1 MAEIGKHAWFP
12 GPEKC
17 PIPKHRIQVRLGVCA
32 EQGDLEFDP
41 ADQCWSP
48 EKIDGLV

>member
-1 MAEIGKHAWFP
+1 MAEIGKHVWFP

-32 EQGDLEFDP
+32 EQGDLDLILLIN
-41 ADQCWSP
+41 AGRLR
-48 EKIDGLV
+48 K